1 MIARRAILAASVL
14 LALTP
19 AIASAQTAPVS
30 QDLPPGFTVQQSA
43 GGYEAAPP
51 PGSLPPNSP
60 PDASASSTTA
70 SPALGPQR
78 ELGKPLVSAVH
89 YVAADIIAPPVIY
102 SPFTPGTRGDNYGS
116 YAARAAFEFPVAGTY
131 KVMVGAQAQR
141 YAYQSTAGV
150 VSGLAGQGRGP
161 LPSFSVR
168 EYQVDE
174 RAGLLLTEPKIYVG
188 VSYLQMG
195 TTANAPRVTGLGYGL
210 EKLVDSDRNF
220 SLYGSVYYYP
230 NVGGNYTVTG
240 NPNTFDLSYKV
251 VRYQAGVTIAPLGQ
265 PFFLDAGFMGDKSV
279 GRTNAAGGSN
289 HQGPFVGVGIRF

>member
-1 MIARRAILAASVL
+1 MIARRAILATSVL

-19 AIASAQTAPVS
+19 AWASAQSAPAAQV
-30 QDLPPGFTVQQSA
+30 LPPGFTVQQSA

-51 PGSLPPNSP
+51 PGSLPAGAPL
-60 PDASASSTTA
+60 DASASSTTA
-70 SPALGPQR
+70 SPALGPQQQ
-78 ELGKPLVSAVH
+78 LGKPLVSAAH
-89 YVAADIIAPPVIY
+89 YAVADIIAPPVIY

-116 YAARAAFEFPVAGTY
+116 YAARAAFEVPVGSSY
-131 KVMVGAQAQR
+131 KVMVGADAQR
-141 YAYQSTAGV
+141 YTYQSTTGV

-161 LPSFSVR
+161 LPSFDIR

-174 RAGLLLTEPKIYVG
+174 RAGLLLIEPKIYVG

-195 TTANAPRVTGLGYGL
+195 TTANAPRVRGLGYGL

-240 NPNTFDLSYKV
+240 NTNTFDLSYKV
-251 VRYQAGVTIAPLGQ
+251 VRYQAGATIAPLGQ

-279 GRTNAAGGSN
+279 GKTNAPGGYN
-289 HQGPFVGVGIRF
+289 HQGPFVGLGLRF